1 MELRIR
7 EVDDRGGLEGNN
19 FSSPCTALH
28 GSSFTM
34 RVIKKPPTAVGWAWG
49 HKT

>member
-28 GSSFTM
+28 GSSFYD
-34 RVIKKPPTAVGWAWG
+34 AGY
-49 HKT
+49 